1 MAELSGPTPP
11 YEPAYAVRLGLLVET
26 AYWMYDN
33 AQPPGN
39 PLPSPPPQFPPGY
52 SFVAWVQMKDFFID
66 QQDYSFYGFIARKL
80 SKPNSYVLAIRGT
93 RSDSEWWDDF
103 RSMEQTTLTGFP
115 GYVGYG
121 FDQVYQTMRV
131 VHHPQGVAAASSA
144 ESLESVGTF
153 AQQVAA
159 AMRLHAAG
167 GAPLSAL
174 NALPPSTPP
183 WTEVVGHS
191 LGSALATLYVAENS
205 VLPPN
210 QKVLTPLLCT
220 LASPRVGDLTFANAF
235 NGLGIASWRI
245 VNWMDVVPS
254 VPFEI
259 PGVEYW
265 QHVDTMY
272 QYDSGWTGTWPSPGC
287 WHSIETYLHLLDP
300 SQPLLQECQPQ
311 LVQVAPARLAAAS
324 ALPRPAD
331 KEIMIAAPAQQG
343 TTINI
348 TIKIG

>member
-1 MAELSGPTPP
+1 MAEPGGPLPPP
-11 YEPAYAVRLGLLVET
+11 YAAHAVSLGLFVKA
-26 AYWMYDN
+26 AYSMYDN

-39 PLPSPPPQFPPGY
+39 PLPSPPSPFLPGY
-52 SFVAWVQMKDFFID
+52 DFFAWVQMKDFFINEEN
-66 QQDYSFYGFIARKL
+66 YSFYGLLAQNRL
-80 SKPNSYVLAIRGT
+80 NPNRYVLAIRGT
-93 RSDSEWWDDF
+93 RSDAEWWDDF

-131 VHHPQGVAAASSA
+131 IHHPQGVAAASSA

-159 AMRLHAAG
+159 AVRLHAAG
-167 GAPLSAL
+167 GAPLSEL
-174 NALPPSTPP
+174 NALPRSAPP
-183 WTEVVGHS
+183 TIEVVGHS

-205 VLPPN
+205 VLPLN
-210 QKVLTPLLCT
+210 QRAKTPLICT
-220 LASPRVGDLTFANAF
+220 LASPRVGDPVFAAAF
-235 NGLGIASWRI
+235 NGLPIVSWRV
-245 VNWMDVVPS
+245 VNLMDLVPR

-265 QHVDTMY
+265 QPVDTEY
-272 QYDSGWTGTWPSPGC
+272 DYDSGWSGTWPSPGC

-300 SQPLLQECQPQ
+300 SQPLLQECMP
-311 LVQVAPARLAAAS
+311 LTAQVPPPRLAAATAS
-324 ALPRPAD
+324 PRPAD
-331 KEIMIAAPAQQG
+331 KGITIAAPAQQG